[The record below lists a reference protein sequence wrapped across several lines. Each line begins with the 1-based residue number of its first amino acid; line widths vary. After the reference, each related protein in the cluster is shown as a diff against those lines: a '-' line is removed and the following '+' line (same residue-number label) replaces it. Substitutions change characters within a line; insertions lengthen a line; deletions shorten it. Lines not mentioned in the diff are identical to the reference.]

1 MAKFSGFRTF
11 KIGNTIEQVV
21 SYLNTNLFISLKE
34 LQTGLSNL
42 ALDENF
48 KSQTITVSI
57 PASTTSGY
65 THNIGSIPSKRLIV
79 RHSGGLIDDGDPTV
93 NPWTSETVYFR
104 NTSTTTAATAT
115 IILMR

>member
-11 KIGNTIEQVV
+11 KIGNKIEEVV
-21 SYLNTNLFISLKE
+21 SYLNTNLMLSLKE

-48 KSQTITVSI
+48 KSQTITVEI
-57 PASTTSGY
+57 GVGLTKGY
-65 THNIGSIPSKRLIV
+65 SHSLGVIPSKRLIV
-79 RHSGGLIDDGDPTV
+79 RHSGGLIDDASPTV

-104 NTSTTTAATAT
+104 NTGSTTATAT